1 MKKVLI
7 VLLIAALA
15 GAGGAFYFIQKEAK
29 AETDEPLTAD
39 EIVELSVDT
48 EAITTN
54 LATPSSYAVV
64 QFNILLGDKKIK
76 EEMEKRHPE
85 IRAAAIATL
94 AGMEKDELIGAEGIT
109 LLQDEMTAQLQEL
122 VGKGK
127 VERVL
132 VTEFKVQ

>member
-1 MKKVLI
+1 MKKVLL
-7 VLLIAALA
+7 VLVIAALA

-29 AETDEPLTAD
+29 AETDAPLTAD

-109 LLQDEMTAQLQEL
+109 LLQDEMTAQLEGL

>member
-1 MKKVLI
+1 MKKVLL
-7 VLLIAALA
+7 VLVIAALA

-29 AETDEPLTAD
+29 AETDAPLTAD
-39 EIVELSVDT
+39 EIVELSIDT

-85 IRAAAIATL
+85 IRAAAIATV

>member
-29 AETDEPLTAD
+29 AETDAPLTAD

>member
-29 AETDEPLTAD
+29 AETDAPLTAD
-39 EIVELSVDT
+39 EIVELSIDT

-85 IRAAAIATL
+85 IRAAAIATV

>member
-29 AETDEPLTAD
+29 AETDAPLTAD

-76 EEMEKRHPE
+76 EEMAKRHPE

-94 AGMEKDELIGAEGIT
+94 AGMEKEELIGTEGIT

>member
-7 VLLIAALA
+7 VLLIASLV

-29 AETDEPLTAD
+29 ADTDAPLSAE
-39 EIVELSVDT
+39 EIAALSVST
-48 EAITTN
+48 EEITTN

-64 QFNILLGDKKIK
+64 QFNILLGDKKAK
-76 EEMEKRHPE
+76 EEVEMRHPE
-85 IRAAAIATL
+85 VRAAAIATV
-94 AGMEKDELIGAEGIT
+94 AGMEKEDLVGAEGISS
-109 LLQDEMTAQLQEL
+109 LEAQMTERLQEL
-122 VGKGK
+122 VSEGT